1 VRSRRRERDY
11 LRVDAFSLEHA
22 LAILDVAMA
31 LNRDV
36 VVTRIMNARI
46 PLRVDR
52 QLDNA
57 VAGLE
62 RVEVFRRIEV
72 VVDVN
77 QHFL

>member
-1 VRSRRRERDY
+1 
-11 LRVDAFSLEHA
+11 
-22 LAILDVAMA
+22 MA

-62 RVEVFRRIEV
+62 RVEVLRRIEV